1 MKRDDDIVK
10 ALGFVALYAAYV
22 EESVDVV
29 MERLANVSAI
39 TDRERRWPI
48 SRKINWCID
57 VLKSLES
64 TELEQLINLLGETK
78 DILEMRN
85 EVIHGRIY
93 AGNERSDNLKSG
105 RPGIP
110 EREVN
115 ADELYNLAEELS
127 KLQAAV
133 PNIKLFATMRAIAN
147 NNSA

>member
-39 TDRERRWPI
+39 TDRERRWPT

-64 TELEQLINLLGETK
+64 TELEQLINLLAETK

>member
-133 PNIKLFATMRAIAN
+133 PNIKLFATMRAVAN
-147 NNSA
+147 NKSA